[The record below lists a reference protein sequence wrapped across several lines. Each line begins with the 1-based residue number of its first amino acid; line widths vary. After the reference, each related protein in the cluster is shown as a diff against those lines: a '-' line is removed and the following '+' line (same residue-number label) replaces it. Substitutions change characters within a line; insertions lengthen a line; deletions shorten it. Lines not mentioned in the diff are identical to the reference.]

1 MVEDKLS
8 LKWWLGVQFVY
19 WLFGDAWEEVN
30 GIGKVVTGLRDEE
43 EDKLEWTV
51 FRVPGLTKAAA
62 GPVRAGFIG
71 ERGDGLLLSR
81 KSLAVWVLQE
91 VEERKWVGRC
101 PALSDA

>member
-1 MVEDKLS
+1 M
-8 LKWWLGVQFVY
+8 Y
-19 WLFGDAWEEVN
+19 WFFGDAWEEVN
-30 GIGKVVTGLRDEE
+30 GIGKVVTRLREE
-43 EDKLEWTV
+43 EEEEEGRLEWTV

-71 ERGDGLLLSR
+71 EKGDGLLLSR